1 MYPKRAEP
9 PPEADSNRCYATL
22 RAMVLSGRFEMGE
35 RLGEEGLAA
44 ELGLSRTP
52 VRAALGR
59 LVADGFVTYS
69 PNRGHRMKVYTF
81 EDVREIYGCRAIL
94 ESEAVRL
101 VAERGIDD
109 ASLATL
115 NDVLE
120 RMNDC
125 IRARGQSEAR
135 LRARYLPLNH
145 TFHATLYG
153 ACPNGHLRTLIDRLT
168 DLPPVIRN
176 YFNFSGDEFRE
187 SHVAHER
194 IVSAIVAREPL
205 RASSLMREHIW
216 VARDRMLGPRERRP
230 DGHARPGAR
239 APTGPSRPSHPTS
252 AGVPQ

>member
-1 MYPKRAEP
+1 MDPKQPAR
-9 PPEADSNRCYATL
+9 PPEADSARCYEAL
-22 RAMVLSGRFEMGE
+22 RAMVLAGRFEMGE

-52 VRAALGR
+52 VRAALSR

-69 PNRGHRMKVYTF
+69 PNRGHRMRVYTV
-81 EDVREIYGCRAIL
+81 EDVRDIYECRAIL

-101 VAERGIDD
+101 VAEHGIDD
-109 ASLATL
+109 ACLATL
-115 NDVLE
+115 NDVLA
-120 RMNDC
+120 RMNAC
-125 IRARGQSEAR
+125 IHAGAATEAG

-145 TFHATLYG
+145 VFHATLYA
-153 ACPNGHLRTLIDRLT
+153 ACPNAQLRTMIGRLT

-216 VARDRMLGPRERRP
+216 VARDRMLGPRDRRAA
-230 DGHARPGAR
+230 GPGRAAQ
-239 APTGPSRPSHPTS
+239 APTRHVPSTP